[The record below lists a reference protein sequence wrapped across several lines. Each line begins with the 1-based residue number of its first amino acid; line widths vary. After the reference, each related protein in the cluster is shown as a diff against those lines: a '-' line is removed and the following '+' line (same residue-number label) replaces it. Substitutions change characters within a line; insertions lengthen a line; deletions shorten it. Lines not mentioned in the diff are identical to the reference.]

1 MPGPENSSNSL
12 KASDQDASK
21 AGVDYKAQLDAAAE
35 RVKDPDSGRNGNGGV
50 LERGG
55 FFWTCARPSEGNLAL
70 HAFPGAAVSL
80 TGTQTKKKVSHYVP
94 AIGRMLGN
102 EDEPPPAKP
111 AAEVP
116 GPPERPEHDPQ
127 IQEFVRAQHM
137 SKNISE
143 GSE

>member
-21 AGVDYKAQLDAAAE
+21 PGVDYKAQLDAAAE
-35 RVKDPDSGRNGNGGV
+35 RVNDPDSGRNGNGGV
-50 LERGG
+50 LER
-55 FFWTCARPSEGNLAL
+55 
-70 HAFPGAAVSL
+70 
-80 TGTQTKKKVSHYVP
+80 VSHYVP

-116 GPPERPEHDPQ
+116 GPPQRPEHDPQ